1 MACESDANKGF
12 VPNDCVPKN
21 APGNYVLLKE
31 HGRGGTRVT
40 NEKGFFENNEILTDD
55 TDSQRSIGVKNKQT
69 INSCQGVAN
78 CNRTTNASIPPWTNE
93 NIPTWKY
100 DFKSGPYFKE
110 LEERE
115 TETLVSHSDTQIPPV
130 KVAMSAVLRNT
141 PYRPYKIK
149 IKLKIGRL

>member
-1 MACESDANKGF
+1 MACESDANKGL

-31 HGRGGTRVT
+31 HGRGGTTVT
-40 NEKGFFENNEILTDD
+40 NEKGFFENDEILTDD
-55 TDSQRSIGVKNKQT
+55 KDSQGSIDVKNKQT

-78 CNRTTNASIPPWTNE
+78 CNRTANANACIPAWTNE

-100 DFKSGPYFKE
+100 DFKSGSYFKE
-110 LEERE
+110 SEGRE

-130 KVAMSAVLRNT
+130 KVAMSAVLLNT

-149 IKLKIGRL
+149 I